1 MIQCRPMP
9 PEDVGL
15 VLTAGAVDE
24 KVRTLLLAGKI
35 EEALGQ
41 IIKVDPSIK
50 GKLNLTQSEIDQ
62 LGSIRAETMSD
73 FSRQAM
79 LGGLARGAEFL

>member
-1 MIQCRPMP
+1 MP